1 MLWNTPLPLFFSLFF
16 SLRLIDC
23 TLHTPVCMHTHTQT
37 HTHVHAC
44 MHTHTCTQTH
54 ISLSWTSMVSVYN
67 MLMDISLGPHSTD
80 LYDNLK
86 SAITCEPCWLS
97 GACTVKVL
105 LSQSHGGTWQDF
117 LLLLLFIWLLLFLAE
132 VVWVLSCSFFRS
144 SLEKQRSSL
153 SSDSLSWAKPWIT
166 KRSKPLVGCF
176 LVMFFW
182 AKPWI
187 TKRSKPLVGC
197 FLVMFFW
204 TKPWITKRSKSLV
217 GCLLLFNLLVFL
229 EQSPG

>member
-1 MLWNTPLPLFFSLFF
+1 MKHPPPPVFFSFF
-16 SLRLIDC
+16 LSQINLMY
-23 TLHTPVCMHTHTQT
+23 TAHTCVHAHTHKHT

-44 MHTHTCTQTH
+44 THTHMHIYTRTQTH

-117 LLLLLFIWLLLFLAE
+117 LLLLLFIWLLLFWAE
-132 VVWVLSCSFFRS
+132 MVWVLSCSFFRS

-187 TKRSKPLVGC
+187 TKRSK
-197 FLVMFFW
+197 
-204 TKPWITKRSKSLV
+204 SLV
-217 GCLLLFNLLVFL
+217 GCLLLFSLFVCFWSKALDNQ
-229 EQSPG
+229 EK